1 MAMLLLVMVA
11 GCKDIGDEFADIND
25 ARIHTTTP
33 KVNEKDL
40 AQIDLY
46 LYFPEEQSHTRA
58 EEPFVNGIALE
69 NEIKTLQ
76 IWVFDHTNHDQLL
89 AYHEDANIV
98 ASGIQRIQFG
108 IEGVSTNDEILAFA
122 EAHTSADVFV
132 VINGASMQENF
143 FKKETSYNDLDG
155 YKLSGNQF
163 GVSSPISN
171 PENGLPMSG
180 VDYDAP
186 ITRQGKIFTIRQG
199 TSINVVRA
207 VSKVRF
213 VFTRSKYMDNV
224 GIKSVTLNG
233 DLIATEESLFI
244 PSSSFDANN
253 HVIEANISGGYETAS
268 ISYNNSDNS
277 DVLTADDIKWHPDP
291 LSLAWNP
298 NNTEQTPQSWENAI
312 NNAIANEQA
321 TEFGRTYLRE
331 TDKRLSGT
339 IVYKNTAGGYT
350 TLPFEM
356 AADDPYAPSYFFR
369 NHTWTILGYF
379 INGQLQLRVIVQ
391 RWTHYIENVDYKDE
405 VSATQYIELT
415 ENTYANKEDVYDNS
429 TTPATYQNSIVT
441 MLPGVD
447 VELTFQLETP
457 VGGSWYATLE
467 TIEGPVD
474 ALVFANNGTTFMQ
487 GGIGPKVTMKIHA
500 TNPNPAQRN
509 RARLHIVARDATEE
523 RTYEVTEAALRWNI
537 IISQPIN

>member
-76 IWVFDHTNHDQLL
+76 IWVFDHTSHDRI

-98 ASGIQRIQFG
+98 ASGTQRIQFG
-108 IEGVSTNDEILAFA
+108 IEGVSTNEEIMAFA
-122 EAHTSADVFV
+122 DAHTSADVFV
-132 VINGASMQENF
+132 VINGASISSTD

-180 VDYDAP
+180 IDKDAP
-186 ITRQGKIFTIRQG
+186 ITRQGKIFTVRQG

-224 GIKSVTLNG
+224 EIQSVTLNG
-233 DLIATEESLFI
+233 GLIAKEEKFFTTSI
-244 PSSSFDANN
+244 DGN
-253 HVIEANISGGYETAS
+253 HVIAATITPNQYEADA
-268 ISYNNSDNS
+268 ISYGG
-277 DVLTADDIKWHPDP
+277 LTAEEIKWHPDP

-298 NNTEQTPQSWENAI
+298 TNTEQTPQSWENAI

-350 TLPFEM
+350 PLPFEM
-356 AADDPYAPSYFFR
+356 AEDDPYAPSYFFR